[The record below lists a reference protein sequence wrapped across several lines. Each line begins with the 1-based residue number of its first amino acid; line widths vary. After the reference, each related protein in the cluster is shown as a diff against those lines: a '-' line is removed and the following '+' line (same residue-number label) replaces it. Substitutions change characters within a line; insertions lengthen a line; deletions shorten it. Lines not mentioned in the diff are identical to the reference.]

1 MHKEWLEKKINREEA
16 EEKNTFE
23 DPRLGPSAIAI
34 PFGIQNPEWRKMLM
48 MMQDGDELWTFCSEV
63 ESWQMLCGR
72 AGISLV
78 RGGEIIE
85 SIVTMMN

>member
-1 MHKEWLEKKINREEA
+1 MHKEWLEKKITREQAEA
-16 EEKNTFE
+16 ENTFE
-23 DPRLGPSAIAI
+23 DPRLPGSPAI
-34 PFGIQNPEWRKMLM
+34 PFGFQNPEWRRIVM
-48 MMQDGDELWTFCSEV
+48 MMQDGDELWTFCSDV